1 MKPILDKSGVMR
13 LLIITFAA
21 LAMFVDHLYFKLA
34 LILGALI
41 LFIIKNYRNK
51 TAVTYFVFVIG
62 LGIIGALVVQNIV
75 MT

>member
-1 MKPILDKSGVMR
+1 MKPVFDKSRVIR
-13 LLIITFAA
+13 LLIISLAGM
-21 LAMFVDHLYFKLA
+21 AMFVDHLYFKIA

-51 TAVTYFVFVIG
+51 TALTYFVFVIG

>member
-1 MKPILDKSGVMR
+1 MR

-51 TAVTYFVFVIG
+51 TALTYFVFVIG

-75 MT
+75 KT

>member
-1 MKPILDKSGVMR
+1 MR

-62 LGIIGALVVQNIV
+62 LGIIAALVVQNIV

>member
-1 MKPILDKSGVMR
+1 MR

-34 LILGALI
+34 FILGALI

-51 TAVTYFVFVIG
+51 TALTYFVFVIG

>member
-51 TAVTYFVFVIG
+51 TALTYFVFVIG

>member
-1 MKPILDKSGVMR
+1 MR

-51 TAVTYFVFVIG
+51 TALTYFVFVIG

>member
-1 MKPILDKSGVMR
+1 MR

-41 LFIIKNYRNK
+41 LFLIKNFKNK
-51 TAVTYFVFVIG
+51 TALNYFIFFMG
-62 LGIIGALVVQNIV
+62 LGVIGALVIEKLV
-75 MT
+75 MMQ

>member
-1 MKPILDKSGVMR
+1 M
-13 LLIITFAA
+13 
-21 LAMFVDHLYFKLA
+21 AMFVDHLYFKLA

-51 TAVTYFVFVIG
+51 TALTYFVFVIG
-62 LGIIGALVVQNIV
+62 LGIIGTLVVQNIV